1 MIIAQSVFNSLSHM
15 WADHRLPTTMKLRLY
30 TSAVCSSFTHGC
42 EAWKITDSVHRTIN
56 GFNSRCL
63 SIITGKEFN
72 VTASNPDFNLIEAI
86 SKRRLRFA
94 GHILR
99 MNPNRLLRRTFMTYM
114 NSRPR
119 PRGSL
124 LHNCDEISI
133 EQITRK
139 GWNQFINSMYP

>member
-1 MIIAQSVFNSLSHM
+1 M
-15 WADHRLPTTMKLRLY
+15 WADHRLPTTMRLRLY

-42 EAWKITDSVHRTIN
+42 EASKMTVSVRRMIN

-63 SIITGKEFN
+63 SIITGKELN
-72 VTASNPDFNLIEAI
+72 VTASNPDFNLIDAI

-99 MNPNRLLRRTFMTYM
+99 MNPDRLLRRTFMTYM
-114 NSRPR
+114 NSHPR

-124 LHNCDEISI
+124 LHNCDEMSI

-139 GWNQFINSMYP
+139 AQNRRAWNQFINSMYP